1 MDFISGAVIS
11 AFTSAGALTIAATQL
26 KGLTGI
32 KIDAEHF
39 FEAIY
44 QLVARCT
51 GIRYKRH

>member
-51 GIRYKRH
+51 GIRYKHH